1 MKTIN
6 LQTGEGDVNESF
18 FLDLDTDLGTHWDR
32 LVESQ
37 LDTEGDGLAGGN
49 HNGEGFDRGC
59 VKSAWFSRS
68 IWKKGV
74 KSISTKKSSYSPQN
88 PNSS

>member
-37 LDTEGDGLAGGN
+37 LDTECD
-49 HNGEGFDRGC
+49 
-59 VKSAWFSRS
+59 
-68 IWKKGV
+68 
-74 KSISTKKSSYSPQN
+74 
-88 PNSS
+88 